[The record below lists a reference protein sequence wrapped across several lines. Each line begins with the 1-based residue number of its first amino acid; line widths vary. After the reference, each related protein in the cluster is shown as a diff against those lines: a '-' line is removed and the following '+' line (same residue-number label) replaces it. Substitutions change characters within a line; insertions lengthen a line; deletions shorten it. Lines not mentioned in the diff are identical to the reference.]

1 MVKDTKKNA
10 NKKGGNSKNGKV
22 LEVEDF
28 FTSFLAKKIRNINK
42 KLTHISELEKIN
54 KADLKSDQADMI
66 ARKSELLGHID
77 EQNEIKKIYLEAYSK
92 KSEYEATA
100 GTTEEGAPKVEA
112 KEVQVV
118 DNSAQL
124 AQVAKDAENKC
135 CHMVTEM
142 LSKLVLVCNLMGTQE
157 SVNQFSEESGLKSSE
172 LSELLNMNNQLGARG
187 ASNEE
192 HQQSVQRIFRAYV
205 GQEAVRGTDNKSMP
219 EMHNLVEDVLS
230 SSNFANFVYRAPVV
244 VVETKPV
251 VEVKE
256 QPKVVEVKVES
267 RKESAARKDSEAQQQ
282 MFMEDDSEDE
292 RDATEVRENS
302 GYQHKEQTAPVLPT
316 KPTVTGQETVSA
328 PKETKKVEKKVEKKV
343 AGDDDEE
350 EWHTAARG
358 GRQAYDPAN
367 PNPNYRGNNRGRGE
381 RGRGGRGR
389 GNRGDYKKDGERR
402 ERREGDE
409 TKPYDGERRKFD
421 GEKRPYTRGDGERG
435 RGDRGRG
442 GRGRG
447 GRGRY
452 NKDGERRPYDGERKA
467 YRKQNEDGTPVEGGA
482 PLKEVGTLD
491 QPQVSVK
498 VEVTETQE

>member
-1 MVKDTKKNA
+1 MVKDTKKNT
-10 NKKGGNSKNGKV
+10 NKKGGNTKNGKV

-42 KLTHISELEKIN
+42 KLTHISELEKID
-54 KADLKSDQADMI
+54 KDALKKDQAEMI
-66 ARKSELLGHID
+66 ARKNELLGHID
-77 EQNEIKKIYLEAYSK
+77 EQNEIKKMYLEAYSK
-92 KSEYEATA
+92 KSEYEATNA
-100 GTTEEGAPKVEA
+100 VQAEEGAPKVEV

-124 AQVAKDAENKC
+124 AEVAKEAENKC
-135 CHMVTEM
+135 VNRVTEM
-142 LSKLVLVCNLMGTQE
+142 LSKLLVVVNLMNTQA
-157 SVNQFSEESGLKSSE
+157 SVDQFSEESGLNSSD
-172 LSELLNMNNQLGARG
+172 LSDLTDMNNQIGTRG
-187 ASNEE
+187 ATNDD
-192 HQQSVQRIFRAYV
+192 HQQSLQRILKAYV
-205 GQEAVRGTDNKSMP
+205 DQEAVRGTDNRSMP
-219 EMHNLVEDVLS
+219 EVYNLVEDVLR
-230 SSNFANFVYRAPVV
+230 NPAFANYVYTAPVV

-256 QPKVVEVKVES
+256 QPQVVEVKVES

-292 RDATEVRENS
+292 REVRE
-302 GYQHKEQTAPVLPT
+302 QPAPVVQV
-316 KPTVTGQETVSA
+316 KVTVTEQETVTA
-328 PKETKKVEKKVEKKV
+328 PKEEKKIEKKVTV
-343 AGDDDEE
+343 DDDEE

-409 TKPYDGERRKFD
+409 TKPYDGDRRKFD

-467 YRKQNEDGTPVEGGA
+467 YRKQNEDGTPAEGA

-498 VEVTETQE
+498 VEVTENQE

>member
-77 EQNEIKKIYLEAYSK
+77 EQNEIKKMYLEAYSK
-92 KSEYEATA
+92 KGEYEAHA
-100 GTTEEGAPKVEA
+100 EGTTEGAPQVEA
-112 KEVQVV
+112 KMVQVV

-135 CHMVTEM
+135 CNRVTEM
-142 LSKLVLVCNLMGTQE
+142 LSKLVTVTHLMDTQA
-157 SVNQFSEESGLKSSE
+157 SVDQFSEESGLKSSD
-172 LSELLNMNNQLGARG
+172 LSDLLNMHNQLVVRG
-187 ASNEE
+187 ANNED
-192 HQQSVQRIFRAYV
+192 HQQSVMRTFRAYV
-205 GQEAVRGTDNKSMP
+205 EQEAVRGTDNRSMP
-219 EMHNLVEDVLS
+219 EMYNLVEDVM
-230 SSNFANFVYRAPVV
+230 SNSAFANFVVRAPVV
-244 VVETKPV
+244 VVETAPV
-251 VEVKE
+251 VEVKA
-256 QPKVVEVKVES
+256 PVAVEVKVES

-282 MFMEDDSEDE
+282 LFMEDDSEDE
-292 RDATEVRENS
+292 HEVRENAP
-302 GYQHKEQTAPVLPT
+302 APVVQA
-316 KPTVTGQETVSA
+316 KVTVTEKTTVAA
-328 PKETKKVEKKVEKKV
+328 PKEEKKVEKKANV
-343 AGDDDEE
+343 DSDDE
-350 EWHTAARG
+350 EWHTAAKG

-381 RGRGGRGR
+381 RGSRGDRGRGGRGR
-389 GNRGDYKKDGERR
+389 GGRGDYKKDGERR

-409 TKPYDGERRKFD
+409 TAEYDGERRKYD

>member
-1 MVKDTKKNA
+1 MVKDTKKNT

-42 KLTHISELEKIN
+42 KLTHISELEKIE
-54 KADLKSDQADMI
+54 KDVLMSDQACMI

-77 EQNEIKKIYLEAYSK
+77 EQNEIKKMYLEAYSK
-92 KSEYEATA
+92 KGEYEAH
-100 GTTEEGAPKVEA
+100 GDVKEEGAPRVEA

-124 AQVAKDAENKC
+124 AEVAQEAENKC
-135 CHMVTEM
+135 CNRVTEM
-142 LSKLVLVCNLMGTQE
+142 LSKLVCVTHLMDTKA
-157 SVNQFSEESGLKSSE
+157 SVDQFSEESGLKSSD
-172 LSELLNMNNQLGARG
+172 LSDLLDMHNQLVARG
-187 ASNEE
+187 ANNED
-192 HQQSVQRIFRAYV
+192 HQQSVHRTFKAYV
-205 GQEAVRGTDNKSMP
+205 DQEAVRGTDNRSMP
-219 EMHNLVEDVLS
+219 EMYNLVEDVLRNS
-230 SSNFANFVYRAPVV
+230 AFANFVVRAPVV
-244 VVETKPV
+244 VVESKPV

-256 QPKVVEVKVES
+256 QPQVVEVKVES

-282 MFMEDDSEDE
+282 LFMEDDSEDE
-292 RDATEVRENS
+292 PVRE
-302 GYQHKEQTAPVLPT
+302 QPAPVVQV
-316 KPTVTGQETVSA
+316 KVTVTEKETVQA
-328 PKETKKVEKKVEKKV
+328 PKEEKKVEKKST
-343 AGDDDEE
+343 GDDDDE
-350 EWHTAARG
+350 EWHTAAKG

-389 GNRGDYKKDGERR
+389 GTRGDYKKDGERR

-409 TKPYDGERRKFD
+409 TKPYEGGDRRKFDGEKRPYDGEKRQYD

-452 NKDGERRPYDGERKA
+452 NKDGERRPYDGERQA
-467 YRKQNEDGTPVEGGA
+467 YRKQNEDGKPAEGA

-491 QPQVSVK
+491 QHQVSVK

>member
-1 MVKDTKKNA
+1 M
-10 NKKGGNSKNGKV
+10 
-22 LEVEDF
+22 
-28 FTSFLAKKIRNINK
+28 
-42 KLTHISELEKIN
+42 THIQELEKIETD
-54 KADLKSDQADMI
+54 ALKKDQIEMI
-66 ARKSELLGHID
+66 ARKAELLAHID
-77 EQNEIKKIYLEAYSK
+77 EQNEIKKMYLEAYSK
-92 KSEYEATA
+92 KSEYEATTGA
-100 GTTEEGAPKVEA
+100 QAEEGAPKVEV

-124 AQVAKDAENKC
+124 AEIAQEAENKC
-135 CHMVTEM
+135 CNRVTEM
-142 LSKLVLVCNLMGTQE
+142 LSKLLCVTHLMDTQA
-157 SVNQFSEESGLKSSE
+157 SVDQFSEESGLNSSD
-172 LSELLNMNNQLGARG
+172 LSDLLDMNNQLLARG
-187 ASNEE
+187 ANNDD
-192 HQQSVQRIFRAYV
+192 HQQSVQRTFRAYV
-205 GQEAVRGTDNKSMP
+205 DQEAVRGTDNRSMP
-219 EMHNLVEDVLS
+219 EMYNLVEDVLR
-230 SSNFANFVYRAPVV
+230 NPAFANYVYRAPVV

-256 QPKVVEVKVES
+256 QPQVVEVKVES

-292 RDATEVRENS
+292 REVRE
-302 GYQHKEQTAPVLPT
+302 QPAPVVQA
-316 KPTVTGQETVSA
+316 KVTVTEQVTVTA
-328 PKETKKVEKKVEKKV
+328 PKEEKKIEKKVTV
-343 AGDDDEE
+343 DSDEE
-350 EWHTAARG
+350 EWHTAAKG

-409 TKPYDGERRKFD
+409 TKPYEGDRKKWD

-467 YRKQNEDGTPVEGGA
+467 YRKQNEDGTPAEGA